1 MSPRSDLR
9 QIRTDFGRPLVLAM
23 GATIISLA
31 ALAGAFVW
39 SWANP
44 PLDKILG
51 PYPEQH
57 VTLTREVL
65 GIDGAVYDVP
75 LLHYPDEAV
84 VPVTGEKCSNV
95 PVEVKGVVGWKPVVP
110 NDATIVVS
118 TGVGSRQ
125 AGCTSF
131 TFDNRVP
138 PEVARYL
145 SALNA
150 DGIDVSLWRITGV
163 ETPVSPSGLDQT
175 WQTELFAVS
184 WGSNAAEE

>member
-1 MSPRSDLR
+1 MSPLSDMR
-9 QIRTDFGRPLVLAM
+9 QIRDDFGRPLVMAM
-23 GATIISLA
+23 AVTAGALCM
-31 ALAGAFVW
+31 LAGAFVW

-44 PLDKILG
+44 PLPKVLG

-75 LLHYPDEAV
+75 LLHYPDQSV
-84 VPVTGEKCSNV
+84 VPVMGEKCAKV
-95 PVEVKGVVGWKPVVP
+95 PTEVKGAVGWKPVVP
-110 NDATIVVS
+110 NDTTIVVS

-125 AGCTSF
+125 AGCSSF
-131 TFDNRVP
+131 QFDNRVP
-138 PEVARYL
+138 PEVAQYL

-163 ETPVSPSGLDQT
+163 ETPLSPVGLDQA
-175 WQTELFAVS
+175 WQTETFAIS